1 LNTEKKIFRVEG
13 MSCAS
18 CSASVESTLK
28 SCEGVIDAGV
38 NLMNGTVW
46 IEFGNP
52 SPSLYELQ
60 KRVRSSGYELVIND
74 DDKSETLKKSK
85 QLQSKKLLRK
95 IIGSAILTVPVFIM
109 GMFAMHWR
117 YSAYLSMALTI
128 PIIFWF
134 GRSFYINAW
143 KQLRHLN
150 ANMDTLVALS
160 TSTAFILSVFNTF
173 NAEFWIARGIHAHV
187 YYESAAVIITFILA
201 GKWLEERAKSNTS
214 SSIRKL
220 MGLQPHFATIIEDG
234 TLKEVSIADLVANQ
248 IVLVSPGNRIPVDGK
263 VIEGRSFV
271 DESTITGEP
280 GASAKKEGDEVFAG
294 TTNEKGSLK
303 VIAEKVGSQTILS
316 QIIKTVEE
324 AQNSK
329 APVQKIADRVAG
341 IFVPIVLGIALA
353 SLILW
358 TIFGGNM
365 GLLRGIVAF
374 ASVLAIACPCALGL
388 ATPTAIT
395 VGIGKAAENSI
406 LIKDSENLE
415 IASKLTHIVMDKTGT
430 ITEGMPNVIKMI
442 WDDPSLNKLNY
453 PDIIYSIESQSE
465 HPIATAIS
473 NYLLARN
480 AKFIS
485 IENVETLAGL
495 GLRAQY
501 NGKIYCLGNELLME
515 NIGASIPGDIE
526 FELPVWSNE
535 GRTTVLF
542 SEENKV
548 LACFAIDDKVK
559 GTSKSAIEELKGL
572 GIETIMLTG
581 DKHEVAQKVSSEVGI
596 NQYFGK
602 MLPGDKSKFITD
614 LQKKGYIVGMV
625 GDGVN
630 DTQALASANVS
641 IAMGKGSDIA
651 MDVAAITLITSDL
664 GLIGKTI
671 RLSHQTMKVVRQNL
685 FWAFFY
691 NIIGIPIAAG
701 ALFPVIG
708 LQFDPMFAGIAMALS
723 SVSVVSNSLR
733 LRGFKL

>member
-1 LNTEKKIFRVEG
+1 MKTEKKIFRVEG
-13 MSCAS
+13 MSCAA

-28 SCEGVIDAGV
+28 TSDGIIDAGV

-46 IEFGNP
+46 IQFENP
-52 SPSLYELQ
+52 SPSLFELQ
-60 KRVRSSGYELVIND
+60 KKVRTAGYELVINE
-74 DDKSETLKKSK
+74 DDKPETLKKSK
-85 QLQSKKLLRK
+85 QLQSKKLLNK
-95 IIGSAILTVPVFIM
+95 IIGSATLTVPVFIM
-109 GMFAMHWR
+109 GMFFMHWR
-117 YSAYLSMALTI
+117 YSAYLSMVLTV
-128 PIIFWF
+128 PIVFWF
-134 GRSFYINAW
+134 GRTFYINAW
-143 KQLRHLN
+143 KQFMHLK

-160 TSTAFILSVFNTF
+160 TSTAFALSVFNTF
-173 NAEFWIARGIHAHV
+173 NAEFWISRGIHAHV
-187 YYESAAVIITFILA
+187 YYESAAVIITFILL
-201 GKWLEERAKSNTS
+201 GKWLEERAKGNTS

-220 MGLQPHFATIIEDG
+220 MGLQPQTATIVEG
-234 TLKEVSIADLVANQ
+234 ETLKEVNIADIVPSN
-248 IVLVSPGNRIPVDGK
+248 IVLVSPGNRIPIDGK
-263 VIEGRSFV
+263 VIEGSSYV

-280 GASAKKEGDEVFAG
+280 GPSHKKVGDSVFAG
-294 TTNEKGSLK
+294 TANEKGSLK
-303 VIAEKVGSQTILS
+303 VIAERIGSQTILS

-329 APVQKIADRVAG
+329 APVQKIADKVAG
-341 IFVPIVLGIALA
+341 IFVPIVLGIAIT
-353 SLILW
+353 SLIIW
-358 TIFGGNM
+358 AIFGGNS

-415 IASKLTHIVMDKTGT
+415 LASKLTHIVMDKTGT
-430 ITEGMPNVIKMI
+430 ITEGKPNVIKMI
-442 WDDPSLNKLNY
+442 WDDPSIQKLNY
-453 PDIIYSIESQSE
+453 TDIIYSIESQSE

-473 NYLLARN
+473 SYLLARN

-485 IENVETLAGL
+485 IEDVETLPGL
-495 GLRAQY
+495 GLKAQY
-501 NGKIYCLGNELLME
+501 NSKIYCLGNELLME
-515 NIGASIPGDIE
+515 NIGATIPGDIE
-526 FELPVWSNE
+526 FELPVWSSE

-542 SEENKV
+542 SEDNKV

-559 GTSKSAIEELKGL
+559 STSKSAIEELKGL
-572 GIETIMLTG
+572 GIEPIMLTG
-581 DKHEVAQKVSSEVGI
+581 DKQEVARKVSGEVGI
-596 NQYFGK
+596 NHYFGK
-602 MLPGDKSKFITD
+602 MLPGEKSKFVND

-630 DTQALASANVS
+630 DTQALAIANVS

-651 MDVAAITLITSDL
+651 MDVAGITLITSDL
-664 GLIGKTI
+664 GLIAKTI
-671 RLSHQTMKVVRQNL
+671 KLSYQTMKVVRQNL

-701 ALFPVIG
+701 ALFPLIG